1 MTRRWPIPFTQDSP
15 GVPSRSLPN
24 TGDRGSRW
32 TTLLLYLAAGVVY
45 IAIGVFV
52 EEFLFSFVVGAAY
65 LLIVVWAIPALL
77 RRLRSHR

>member
-1 MTRRWPIPFTQDSP
+1 M
-15 GVPSRSLPN
+15 
-24 TGDRGSRW
+24 
-32 TTLLLYLAAGVVY
+32 LLYLAAGVVY